1 MKRAFKNGTL
11 YFKVFNFL
19 VLYVLLLFALG
30 FVFFNSAFGFGW
42 DTFIASP
49 LGERVDMVAGAV
61 AGRLRGLPVDQWET
75 VLKDFGSIYNVQFS
89 VFDQDGQV
97 CGAKSEPPAA
107 VLSRVKMLLPPPFR
121 AGRPHFLPGGPNF
134 GPGPNIGPDIGP
146 GPGPDFGPRPGLNI
160 GPDIGP
166 GPDIIKFHGF
176 PEPGMTG
183 MTGMTGMKGFHSG
196 RFIIA
201 GGLDGRFWIG
211 TRIPL
216 EKEMRVRPA
225 VLLAASD
232 NIWQSSLLVDLKTPV
247 IIVGCVLLFSLA
259 FWYPV
264 VYKLVRALSE
274 LTAATERIAEG
285 NFDVRVQSRHKD
297 ELGRLAEG
305 VNVLAARLDGYVSGQ
320 KRFLGDIS
328 HELRTP
334 IARLQMALE
343 LLSESQNLSD
353 EDRKLV
359 ADIREEITEMT
370 QLVSELLAF
379 SKAGLKGS
387 TPSLKNFDLLQSV
400 QSVVQRLSLKDRV
413 RLEFSEAAIV
423 CGDSNLLE
431 RAVSNI
437 LRNAVRYA
445 GSDSLIFVSYR
456 RSGEEGVLTIQDQGP
471 GVSPEALPHLTEPF
485 YRPESSRS
493 RSLGGVGLGLA
504 IVKSCTEASGGKVSI
519 ENGAQ
524 GGLAVTLRLK
534 AAD

>member
-1 MKRAFKNGTL
+1 MKSAFKAGTL
-11 YFKVFNFL
+11 YLKVFNLL
-19 VLYVLLLFALG
+19 VIYVLLLFGLG

-49 LGERVDMVAGAV
+49 LGERVDIVASAV
-61 AGRLRGLPVDQWET
+61 AGRLRGLPSDQWET
-75 VLKDFGSIYNVQFS
+75 VLKDFGSIYNVQFY
-89 VFDQDGQV
+89 VFDQEGQV

-107 VLSRVKMLLPPPFR
+107 VLSRVKMLLPPHSFALHKRNFPPDFLVGPGFPPN
-121 AGRPHFLPGGPNF
+121 ADLGPHADLRPHPNF
-134 GPGPNIGPDIGP
+134 GPHPSFGPHPHFAPDFVAGP
-146 GPGPDFGPRPGLNI
+146 GFAER
-160 GPDIGP
+160 
-166 GPDIIKFHGF
+166 
-176 PEPGMTG
+176 
-183 MTGMTGMKGFHSG
+183 GMKGFNSG

-211 TRIPL
+211 TRMPL
-216 EKEMRVRPA
+216 AQDMGFRPA

-232 NIWQSSLLVDLKTPV
+232 NIWQSSLLLDLKTPV
-247 IIVGCVLLFSLA
+247 IIVVCVLLFSLA

-274 LTAATERIAEG
+274 LTAATEHIAEG

-305 VNVLAARLDGYVSGQ
+305 VNVLATRLDGYVSGQ

-343 LLSESQNLSD
+343 LLSESENLSD
-353 EDRKLV
+353 DDRKLV

-379 SKAGLKGS
+379 SKAGLKGN

-413 RLEFSEAAIV
+413 RLDFGSDALV

-431 RAVSNI
+431 RAISNI

-445 GSDSLIFVSYR
+445 GSDSLIFVSYKR
-456 RSGEEGVLTIQDQGP
+456 NGEEGLLTIQDQGP

>member
-1 MKRAFKNGTL
+1 MKSAFKAGTL
-11 YFKVFNFL
+11 YLKVFNLL
-19 VLYVLLLFALG
+19 VIYVLLLFGLG

-49 LGERVDMVAGAV
+49 LGERVDIVASAV
-61 AGRLRGLPVDQWET
+61 AGRLRGLPSDQWET

-121 AGRPHFLPGGPNF
+121 AVRPHFLAGGPN
-134 GPGPNIGPDIGP
+134 
-146 GPGPDFGPRPGLNI
+146 FGPRPGLNI

-183 MTGMTGMKGFHSG
+183 MKGFHSG

-216 EKEMRVRPA
+216 EREMRVRPA

-232 NIWQSSLLVDLKTPV
+232 NIWQSSLLVDLKTPL
-247 IIVGCVLLFSLA
+247 IIVVCVLLFSLA

-264 VYKLVRALSE
+264 VFKLVRALSE
-274 LTAATERIAEG
+274 LTAATEHIAEG

-305 VNVLAARLDGYVSGQ
+305 VNVLATRLDGYVSGQ

-343 LLSESQNLSD
+343 LLSESDNLSD
-353 EDRKLV
+353 DDRKLV

-413 RLEFSEAAIV
+413 RLDFGSDSLV

-431 RAVSNI
+431 RAISNI

-445 GSDSLIFVSYR
+445 GSDSLIFVSYKR
-456 RSGEEGVLTIQDQGP
+456 DGEEGLLTIQDQGP

>member
-1 MKRAFKNGTL
+1 MRSAFKSGTL
-11 YFKVFNFL
+11 YLKVFNFL
-19 VLYVLLLFALG
+19 VIYVLLLFGLG
-30 FVFFNSAFGFGW
+30 FFFFNSAFGFGW

-49 LGERVDMVAGAV
+49 LGERVDMVAA
-61 AGRLRGLPVDQWET
+61 ALSGRLRGLPVNQWDT
-75 VLKDFGSIYNVQFS
+75 VLKDFGSIYNVQFYI
-89 VFDQDGQV
+89 FDQDGQV
-97 CGAKSEPPAA
+97 CGAKSEPPSA
-107 VLSRVKMLLPPPFR
+107 VLGRVKLLLPPHRFGLHHPFPPELHKLQPFG
-121 AGRPHFLPGGPNF
+121 AGSPPSHFKDF
-134 GPGPNIGPDIGP
+134 PGPPLPPLFAGQHDVIVGS
-146 GPGPDFGPRPGLNI
+146 
-160 GPDIGP
+160 
-166 GPDIIKFHGF
+166 GF
-176 PEPGMTG
+176 PDRGL
-183 MTGMTGMKGFHSG
+183 KGLSSG
-196 RFIIA
+196 RFVIA

-211 TRIPL
+211 TRMPL
-216 EKEMRVRPA
+216 ANDMGIRPA

-232 NIWQSSLLVDLKTPV
+232 NIWQSSLLVDLKIPV
-247 IIVGCVLLFSLA
+247 IIVSCVLLFSLA

-343 LLSESQNLSD
+343 LLAESENLSD

-359 ADIREEITEMT
+359 GDIREEITEMT

-387 TPSLKNFDLLQSV
+387 TPTLKKFDLLQSV
-400 QSVVQRLSLKDRV
+400 QSVVQRLSLGERV
-413 RLEFSEAAIV
+413 RLEFTEPSQV
-423 CGDSNLLE
+423 LGDSNLLE
-431 RAVSNI
+431 RAISNV

-456 RSGEEGVLTIQDQGP
+456 QDGGEGILTIQDQGP
-471 GVSPEALPHLTEPF
+471 GVSPESLPHLTEPF

-519 ENGAQ
+519 ENGVE

-534 AAD
+534 TVD